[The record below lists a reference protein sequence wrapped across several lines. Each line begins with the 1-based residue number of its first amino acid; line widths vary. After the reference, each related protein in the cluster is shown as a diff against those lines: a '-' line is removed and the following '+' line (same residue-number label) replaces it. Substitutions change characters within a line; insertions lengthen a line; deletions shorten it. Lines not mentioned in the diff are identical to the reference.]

1 MQDLNPLS
9 ACFESSIMALEILL
23 SEEKGSVMHDNQYIG
38 KRLVEYTVGS
48 RGNTIASELFYDLL
62 ATSGLMIIGV
72 RRCCPSTGKSYV

>member
-1 MQDLNPLS
+1 M
-9 ACFESSIMALEILL
+9 
-23 SEEKGSVMHDNQYIG
+23 
-38 KRLVEYTVGS
+38 GS